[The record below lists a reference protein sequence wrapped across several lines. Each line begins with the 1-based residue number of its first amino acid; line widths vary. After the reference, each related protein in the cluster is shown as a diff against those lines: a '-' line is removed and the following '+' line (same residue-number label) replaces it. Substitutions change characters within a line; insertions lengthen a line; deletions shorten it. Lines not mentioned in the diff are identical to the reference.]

1 MSKIKIITDTCADL
15 DKSLLDTYGVDI
27 ARMTVCVNGERFYV
41 SPEHGGV
48 PIKELYEAMRAGER
62 VVAEP
67 VSATEFEQVF
77 TKYAE
82 DGFDI
87 VYVACSS
94 ALSESLETGK
104 LVARRVMEK
113 RVGSKIV
120 CVDSGSACGG
130 EALVVIEAAEF
141 AKTAQSIVDVAEH
154 IEGMKTRVVDIG
166 TVSDFDYLKNIGAI
180 KSSEAFFG
188 KLFGKFPIIANG
200 AVVKKIGG
208 RENALD
214 ACVQTL
220 KARLIDEF
228 PASEQTI
235 FIEHGDDGEA
245 ADRLADKVKELIAPK
260 SVHVCYLGPTLGVSS
275 GSNAVALFGFGDPAL
290 AAVKK

>member
-15 DKSLLDTYGVDI
+15 DKGLLDTYGVDI
-27 ARMTVCVNGERFYV
+27 ARMTVRINGERFYV
-41 SPEHGGV
+41 SPEHGG
-48 PIKELYEAMRAGER
+48 ISTKEPYEAMRAGKS
-62 VVAEP
+62 VSVEP
-67 VSATEFEQVF
+67 VSATELEQVF
-77 TKYAE
+77 TKYAD

-87 VYVACSS
+87 VYVACSA
-94 ALSESLETGK
+94 ALSKSFETGK

-120 CVDSGSACGG
+120 CVDSESACGG

-141 AKTAQSIVDVAEH
+141 AKTAQSIGDVAEH
-154 IEGMKTRVVDIG
+154 IEGRKTRVVNIG
-166 TVSDFDYLKNIGAI
+166 TVSDFDYLKSIGAI

-220 KARLIDEF
+220 QSCLTDEF

-260 SVHVCYLGPTLGVSS
+260 SVHVCRLGPMLGAFN
-275 GSNAVALFGFGDPAL
+275 GPNAVALFGFGDPAL
-290 AAVKK
+290 ATVKK